1 MIRCLR
7 MEPVKRNV
15 CSFINFKDAKLKMW
29 RSCLQGYAE
38 VYGHIYIVSDT
49 ETTGT
54 AFLDER
60 TKEYHRILEWAA
72 IFAYRDEGG
81 YLQPCKDNAGE
92 LIYLDE
98 LVNPFISP
106 SFASYKL
113 KRSVREIPLAS
124 IEVHGI
130 TEGLLFGHK
139 DKLTTRPATGK
150 TAASFDMVYSTL
162 LALVSSEPFYLGE
175 AQVSILFHNA
185 YYDISFIN
193 SEAELWGMK
202 YIESYFSVIDTWSL
216 AKDVIPQSDIK
227 GYSLDDCF
235 AFVMDKY
242 PSHVTDINRDLHSA
256 YSDANM
262 LLQTYNGMVRYWKE
276 QGVKAVS

>member
-1 MIRCLR
+1 MN
-7 MEPVKRNV
+7 PVKRNV
-15 CSFINFKDAKLKMW
+15 CSFINFKSAKLKLW

-38 VYGHIYIVSDT
+38 TYGHIYIVSDT

-54 AFLDER
+54 AFLDEN

-72 IFAYRDEGG
+72 IFAYRDDAG

-92 LIYLDE
+92 TIYLDE
-98 LVNPFISP
+98 LINPFISP
-106 SFASYKL
+106 SFTSYKL
-113 KRSVREIPLAS
+113 KRSIKEIPLAS

-130 TEGLLFGHK
+130 TEELLFGHK

-150 TAASFDMVYSTL
+150 IAASFDMVYSTL
-162 LALVSSEPFYLGE
+162 LALVSSDPFYIGE

-202 YIESYFSVIDTWSL
+202 YIESYFSVIDTWAL
-216 AKDVIPQSDIK
+216 AKDVIPPSEIK

-235 AFVMDKY
+235 AFVKSKY
-242 PSHVTDINRDLHSA
+242 PNDIAPINRGVHAA
-256 YSDANM
+256 YTDANM
-262 LLQTYNGMVRYWKE
+262 LLQTYNGMVRHWKE
-276 QGVKAVS
+276 QGVRSAG